1 MHRVLKMKRKFTP
14 DIFLP
19 LFLFFTLSII
29 VACSE
34 DDNKDIITDSC
45 SLPIGHLKWT
55 TQGTPYCA
63 NATLFADQAIVMTI
77 NGITQAGL
85 SMTLELDSV
94 EPGTYTMDD
103 NTNHLLFTDQYA
115 FDWQSSDDQPGTIV
129 ITKNDKSA
137 NQIEGTFQVN
147 AKNSITG
154 TFRQIS
160 NGNFR
165 LTYTE

>member
-1 MHRVLKMKRKFTP
+1 
-14 DIFLP
+14 
-19 LFLFFTLSII
+19 
-29 VACSE
+29 
-34 DDNKDIITDSC
+34 
-45 SLPIGHLKWT
+45 
-55 TQGTPYCA
+55 
-63 NATLFADQAIVMTI
+63 MTI